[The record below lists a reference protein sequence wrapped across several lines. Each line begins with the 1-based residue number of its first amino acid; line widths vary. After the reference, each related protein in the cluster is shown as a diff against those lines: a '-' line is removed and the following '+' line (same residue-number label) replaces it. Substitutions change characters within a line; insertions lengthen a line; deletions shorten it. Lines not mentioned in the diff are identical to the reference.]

1 MPQAGLRP
9 PLPAFGTFR
18 LKALKEAT
26 CDFTTV
32 IGKGGFGTVYKAYL
46 PDGKIA
52 AVKRMEK
59 GRKEGD
65 EEFRKE
71 VLMPGRLHHRHLV
84 NLIGFCAEK
93 GERMLVLEFMANGSL
108 KEHLHDLR
116 GPPLDWEKRMRIAV
130 GVAAGLEYLHSWS
143 DPPVIHRDV
152 KSSNVLLSENFTAK
166 VSDFGLCKVAS
177 SGTDMYTSMTTD
189 VMGTP
194 GYMDPEYVNKHVLT
208 EKSDVFSFGVVLL
221 EIITGR
227 HAVQEWRSLVD
238 WAKIFF
244 LDKEKVPSMVDPVLG
259 DNYDLQEL
267 YAVVEVAQMCTQEE
281 GSNRPTMKQVLQILT
296 ERVTS
301 STSRSGSQ
309 AMKHRKAASTGV
321 SGTVTVSSLS
331 GGGSSQEEIPKVP
344 PPSALP
350 LGSLTGRSQDL
361 TPPPEKYTNAA
372 MMTGR
377 GRSMLQVATV
387 GDMWSVDKVTLFG
400 VGFLKCELSNRF
412 RGVCSLAFTKTVRS
426 VHLLNASGDN
436 SVHQRSKKGNHL
448 NIQRIRIARGGKW
461 LLTLRS
467 VSM

>member
-1 MPQAGLRP
+1 MSTSPASSAPLRALDTNEFTSGSVSGDQGDRQTKFMMVLAIGVPLTAIATIAFVLILLLIRRQKKKLQVAKREEQARKLHKT

-18 LKALKEAT
+18 LKALRDAT

-46 PDGKIA
+46 TDGTIA
-52 AVKRMEK
+52 AIKRMDK

-93 GERMLVLEFMANGSL
+93 GERMLVLEYMANGSL
-108 KEHLHDLR
+108 KEHLHDKR
-116 GPPLDWEKRMRIAV
+116 GPPLDWQKRMRIAV

-166 VSDFGLCKVAS
+166 VSDFGLCKVAPAGS
-177 SGTDMYTSMTTD
+177 DVITSMTTD

-208 EKSDVFSFGVVLL
+208 EKSDVFSYGVVLL
-221 EIITGR
+221 ELITGR

-238 WAKIFF
+238 WAQIFF
-244 LDKEKVPSMVDPVLG
+244 LDKEKVPGMVDPALG

-267 YAVVEVAQMCTQEE
+267 YVVVEVAQSCTLEE
-281 GSNRPTMKQVLQILT
+281 GSKRPTMKQVLKTLT
-296 ERVTS
+296 ERLGPNTTTHS
-301 STSRSGSQ
+301 ESQ
-309 AMKHRKAASTGV
+309 PMHRKVLSVGT

-331 GGGSSQEEIPKVP
+331 GASTQEPVKA
-344 PPSALP
+344 SAVAAPAPAASPVRPQELSP
-350 LGSLTGRSQDL
+350 T
-361 TPPPEKYTNAA
+361 PEK
-372 MMTGR
+372 
-377 GRSMLQVATV
+377 
-387 GDMWSVDKVTLFG
+387 
-400 VGFLKCELSNRF
+400 
-412 RGVCSLAFTKTVRS
+412 
-426 VHLLNASGDN
+426 
-436 SVHQRSKKGNHL
+436 
-448 NIQRIRIARGGKW
+448 
-461 LLTLRS
+461 LTSR
-467 VSM
+467 